1 MSAPM
6 LLALQAKKA
15 RAKANKDKAKAK
27 AKRLKLR
34 QSPKRLKAEADR
46 LFSLLIRA
54 RGHCESGRPNH
65 AGPLQCAHG
74 FSRRYMGTRW
84 VTANA
89 WCLCAGCHVYWT
101 HRPIEW
107 DEWMRSS
114 LGNNLYAQLRCR
126 ALTLTTPDI
135 PERVSELRERLAYVA
150 LAH

>member
-6 LLALQAKKA
+6 MLLIQAQKARKKA
-15 RAKANKDKAKAK
+15 KKDKAKAK

-34 QSPKRLKAEADR
+34 QSPKRLKVEADR

-54 RGHCESGRPNH
+54 RGHCESGRDGCK
-65 AGPLQCAHG
+65 GPLQCAHG

-84 VTANA
+84 VTENCF
-89 WCLCAGCHVYWT
+89 CLCAGHHLYWT

-107 DEWMRSS
+107 DEWMRLK
-114 LGNNLYAQLRCR
+114 LGKFYEPLRHR

-135 PERVSELRERLAYVA
+135 TLTVSEIKERLAL
-150 LAH
+150 LAS